1 MKKRG
6 KKSKVYFG
14 TPVHDAIIRY
24 NHCDDPIK
32 RNKIYVRLKV
42 F

>member
-1 MKKRG
+1 MLQMTQQNKPVKKVIKKKRR

-24 NHCDDPIK
+24 NT
-32 RNKIYVRLKV
+32 Y